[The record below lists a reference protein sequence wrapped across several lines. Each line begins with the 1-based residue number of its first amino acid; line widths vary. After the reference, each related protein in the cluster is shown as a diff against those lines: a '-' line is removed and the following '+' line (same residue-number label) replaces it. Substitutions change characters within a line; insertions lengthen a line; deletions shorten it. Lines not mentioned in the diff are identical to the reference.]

1 MNALSSYIIS
11 SMSRFE
17 LYGTMA
23 SVRTAL
29 LSLEAAQKDNA
40 TLQDTLAKST
50 EKCAGLNAEME
61 QCKLNSNI
69 EKARHRQLVDLINK
83 HVDEKISIKTYNI
96 QEWLE
101 DACKHLDATVYV
113 IERHGGTYICDNI
126 PCLDLINAAA
136 EAVMSKGCIEALAQV
151 QLSNPD
157 FSLNSFPALL
167 LPNIHV
173 PTYMSTNQACFAVCR
188 SNVRR
193 FSDHEKEFLMC
204 AVNLSCRTLSIAE
217 SVPFTVEDYKILE
230 SEGARAKSYLER
242 FTS

>member
-1 MNALSSYIIS
+1 
-11 SMSRFE
+11 MSPR
-17 LYGTMA
+17 L
-23 SVRTAL
+23 
-29 LSLEAAQKDNA
+29 
-40 TLQDTLAKST
+40 LQDTLAKST

-157 FSLNSFPALL
+157 FSLNS
-167 LPNIHV
+167 
-173 PTYMSTNQACFAVCR
+173 SR
-188 SNVRR
+188 S
-193 FSDHEKEFLMC
+193 SPY
-204 AVNLSCRTLSIAE
+204 LSLRNGDIDIRKPQKNNASKAN
-217 SVPFTVEDYKILE
+217 
-230 SEGARAKSYLER
+230 
-242 FTS
+242 